1 MSIPKN
7 KTSILALLSIMV
19 MNFNLCYAT
28 FQQPD
33 KLKYKGKKLDLMT
46 GWGHPSPLE
55 LYYYTNEIKYPFIGY
70 SSGNYRGNIAH
81 WEIKQ
86 DKLYLKEIEVDKKF
100 HEPKEYNVKSKSN
113 KEHQNNKVLADWYSG
128 VIECE
133 YRIKKYH
140 ELKFTYLILIKNGEV
155 IKVEKLNGYGNG
167 ISVDNN
173 EMVKINY
180 NYITFYYQTTCDK
193 ITINEKKGVLD
204 CNKYKNS
211 PIFDYYG
218 NEITDWKYTW
228 DNLEKSGAPSSE
240 WQINNDSLYLT
251 SLELK
256 YGLRF
261 DTVYSE
267 KLDLTEEF
275 NNVANTNKVFANWV
289 NGIHLVNFKI
299 KETQKPKYMIM
310 KISNGVITEKH
321 IIEEELDF
329 KEMPKNI
336 DPKIK
341 TLIEKY
347 LNC

>member
-1 MSIPKN
+1 
-7 KTSILALLSIMV
+7 
-19 MNFNLCYAT
+19 
-28 FQQPD
+28 
-33 KLKYKGKKLDLMT
+33 
-46 GWGHPSPLE
+46 
-55 LYYYTNEIKYPFIGY
+55 
-70 SSGNYRGNIAH
+70 
-81 WEIKQ
+81 
-86 DKLYLKEIEVDKKF
+86 
-100 HEPKEYNVKSKSN
+100 
-113 KEHQNNKVLADWYSG
+113 
-128 VIECE
+128 
-133 YRIKKYH
+133 
-140 ELKFTYLILIKNGEV
+140 
-155 IKVEKLNGYGNG
+155 
-167 ISVDNN
+167 
-173 EMVKINY
+173 MVKINY